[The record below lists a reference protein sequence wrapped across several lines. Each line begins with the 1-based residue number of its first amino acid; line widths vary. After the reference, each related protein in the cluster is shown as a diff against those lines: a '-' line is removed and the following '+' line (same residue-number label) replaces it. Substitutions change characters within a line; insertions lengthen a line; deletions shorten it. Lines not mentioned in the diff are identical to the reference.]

1 MAVKAKIAEGQALWA
16 KVFEPDTKFDSNG
29 VYSVNL
35 LIPELEAQEL
45 CEYLDKVVETKFEE
59 EVKANP
65 KKRNILS
72 TRKGYD
78 YHFDKDGNK
87 TDLLEF
93 KFKLKAK
100 VQTRN
105 GEMYE
110 QKPVVVDAKRTPMNA
125 DTLIGNGSRIKV
137 AFEPFPYV
145 MASTKQV
152 GVSLRLKGVQVIDLV
167 EYQSGGSMFDEEDGF
182 EVAANKKDTQSG
194 NDSTQ
199 FEDDFADAEAV
210 EGDF

>member
-1 MAVKAKIAEGQALWA
+1 MAVKAKIAEGSALWA

-35 LIPELEAQEL
+35 LVPELEAQGL
-45 CEYLDKVVETKFEE
+45 CEYLDKVVEDKFNE

-65 KKRNILS
+65 KKRNTLS

-78 YHFDKDGNK
+78 YHYDQDGNK
-87 TDLLEF
+87 TDQLEF

-100 VQTRN
+100 VQTRS
-105 GEMYE
+105 GDMYD
-110 QKPVVVDAKRTPMNA
+110 QKPIVVDAKRNPMDI
-125 DTLIGNGSRIKV
+125 DTLIGNGSKIKV
-137 AFEPFPYV
+137 AFEPYPYV

-167 EYQSGGSMFDEEDGF
+167 EYANTGSMFDEEEGF
-182 EVAANKKDTQSG
+182 EVAKTEKADRTDG
-194 NDSTQ
+194 M
-199 FEDDFADAEAV
+199 FDDGFADAEAV